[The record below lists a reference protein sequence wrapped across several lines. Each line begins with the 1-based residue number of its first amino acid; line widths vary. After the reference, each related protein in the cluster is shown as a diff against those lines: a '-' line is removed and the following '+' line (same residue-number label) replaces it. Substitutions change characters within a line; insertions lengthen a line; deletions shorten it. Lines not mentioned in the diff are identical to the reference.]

1 MSTLGTTPGSDW
13 VGGSTGDSSH
23 RSAPRVVVARTPP
36 VCELPTMTTPWWARD
51 GLDVRDGRMSIAG
64 QDVEALAR
72 AHGTPLYVYDSS
84 RMEANLRRLQRALD
98 AAGVRHHLLYALKCN
113 RHPDIVA
120 GMHGTGV
127 GVDVC
132 SPNEMDMA
140 LAAGWTAGEISYT
153 GTNLSSSDLERI
165 LAHPLVLN
173 LDSLSA
179 IRHVGARAAGRT
191 IGLRLNPGVGAYSTR
206 TTTAGSWPS
215 KFGIYPEQLDEALAI
230 AASHRLQVGGLHFH
244 IGSGWL
250 QDMLGDFRRAV
261 QVVSDVA
268 ARLTDL
274 EYINVGGGIGVPL
287 LASSVRVDLDAY
299 AALIAASFGPLGVTV
314 MCEPGDF
321 LARDAGVFLV
331 EVVGVDERRG
341 TKFVG
346 VDGGYNACGI
356 PHLYREPQEIVLCRA
371 ADAAASET
379 YTVAGHINEARDVF
393 ADDSPL
399 PEVQEGDILALLNVG
414 GYGAELATI
423 HCGRPHAERLVL

>member
-1 MSTLGTTPGSDW
+1 M
-13 VGGSTGDSSH
+13 
-23 RSAPRVVVARTPP
+23 AVVAGHAADF
-36 VCELPTMTTPWWARD
+36 PTMPTPWWTRDGLEARD
-51 GLDVRDGRMSIAG
+51 GRLTFVD
-64 QDVEALAR
+64 QDVEELAR

-84 RMEANLRRLQRALD
+84 RMEANLRRLRRALD
-98 AAGVRHHLLYALKCN
+98 DAGVLHHLLYALKCN

-120 GMHGTGV
+120 RMHGAGV

-140 LAAGWTAGEISYT
+140 LAAGWGAEEISYT
-153 GTNLSSSDLERI
+153 GTNLSRRDMERI
-165 LAHPLVLN
+165 LAHPVILN

-206 TTTAGSWPS
+206 TTAAGTWPS
-215 KFGIYPEQLDEALAI
+215 KFGIYPEQVDEALAI
-230 AASHRLQVGGLHFH
+230 AGDHQLQVKGLHFH

-250 QDMLGDFRRAV
+250 QDMLGDFRQAV
-261 QVVSDVA
+261 QLVRDVA
-268 ARLTDL
+268 ARLTGL

-287 LASSVRVDLDAY
+287 LASCVPVDLDAY
-299 AALIAASFGPLGVTV
+299 AAVIAESFGPLDVTV

-321 LARDAGVFLV
+321 LARDSGLFLV

-356 PHLYREPQEIVLCRA
+356 PYLYREPQEIVVCRA
-371 ADAAASET
+371 ADADTTET

-393 ADDSPL
+393 ADDARL
-399 PEVQEGDILALLNVG
+399 PEIHEGDILALLNVG
-414 GYGAELATI
+414 GYGAELATV
-423 HCGRPHAERLVL
+423 HCARPHAERLVL

>member
-1 MSTLGTTPGSDW
+1 MP
-13 VGGSTGDSSH
+13 
-23 RSAPRVVVARTPP
+23 
-36 VCELPTMTTPWWARD
+36 TPWWTRD
-51 GLDVRDGRMSIAG
+51 GLEVRDGRMTFAD
-64 QDVEALAR
+64 QDVEELAR
-72 AHGTPLYVYDSS
+72 AHGTPLYVYDGS
-84 RMEANLRRLQRALD
+84 RMEANLRRLRRALD
-98 AAGVRHHLLYALKCN
+98 DAGVLHHLLYALKCN

-120 GMHGTGV
+120 SMHRTGV

-140 LAAGWTAGEISYT
+140 LAAGWSAPEISYT
-153 GTNLSSSDLERI
+153 GTSLSGRDLERI
-165 LAHPLVLN
+165 LAHPVVLN

-179 IRHVGARAAGRT
+179 IRRVGERAAGRT

-206 TTTAGSWPS
+206 TTAAGSWPS
-215 KFGIYPEQLDEALAI
+215 KFGIYPEQVEEALTI
-230 AASHRLQVGGLHFH
+230 ARRHRLQVQGLHFH

-250 QDMLGDFRRAV
+250 QDMLGDFRQAV

-287 LASSVRVDLDAY
+287 LASSVPVDLDAY
-299 AALIAASFGPLGVTV
+299 AALIAESFGALGVTV

-321 LARDAGVFLV
+321 LARDAGLFLV

-356 PHLYREPQEIVLCRA
+356 PYLYREPQEIVVCRA
-371 ADAAASET
+371 ADAAATET

-393 ADDSPL
+393 ADDARL
-399 PEVQEGDILALLNVG
+399 PEVHESDILALLNVG

-423 HCGRPHAERLVL
+423 HCARPHAERLVL